1 MVGSSRDVYAPMGGS
16 PGKRLALFRAS
27 LNLSQRAFAAA
38 MGFSQGRI
46 GSVEADIDPPSR
58 AFLQRIGDKFGVSA
72 DWLLNGHGEM
82 LSDRHSLS
90 GFSERKIEPP
100 DYARPGHGDFVA
112 DGEDYVLIERADL
125 SVSAGT
131 GVIPV
136 EGAERER
143 LAFSASWLRREG
155 INPKLA
161 LLVRIDGDS
170 MYPTLS
176 HGALSLL
183 HLAENRLDREGIFAF
198 MRGDEVFVKRLIP
211 AGRLP
216 SGQPSAILIVSDNR
230 AYPTETISAASDRD
244 AIRIIGRFRT
254 VMITL

>member
-1 MVGSSRDVYAPMGGS
+1 
-16 PGKRLALFRAS
+16 
-27 LNLSQRAFAAA
+27 
-38 MGFSQGRI
+38 
-46 GSVEADIDPPSR
+46 
-58 AFLQRIGDKFGVSA
+58 
-72 DWLLNGHGEM
+72 M
-82 LSDRHSLS
+82 LSDRQSLS
-90 GFSERKIEPP
+90 GFAERKIEPP

-125 SVSAGT
+125 SVSAGA
-131 GVIPV
+131 GVIPI

-143 LAFSASWLRREG
+143 LAFSAAWLRREG

-170 MYPTLS
+170 MFPTLS
-176 HGALSLL
+176 DGALSLL
-183 HLAENRLDREGIFAF
+183 HLAENRLEREGIFAF

-230 AYPTETISAASDRD
+230 AYPTETVSGASDRD
-244 AIRIIGRFRT
+244 AMRIIGRIRT
-254 VMITL
+254 AMITL